1 MIKVGNLYMDVA
13 GYPYIITGL
22 CLNTK
27 MYVLI
32 QYLDSDKVSLIPKSY
47 VYHSTLLSEVE

>member
-47 VYHSTLLSEVE
+47 VQHSTLLSEIE